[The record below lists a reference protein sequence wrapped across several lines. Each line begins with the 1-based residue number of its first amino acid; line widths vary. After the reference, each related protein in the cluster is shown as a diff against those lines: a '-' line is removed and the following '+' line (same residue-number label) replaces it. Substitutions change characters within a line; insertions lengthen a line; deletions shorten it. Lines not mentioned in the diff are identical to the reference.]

1 VDIESFSDVVGEATT
16 EAEIS
21 TTEVET
27 TVPQPVH
34 PQDEAS
40 PEFARELGLTIHKG
54 EDPIQDVPLL
64 ETHADLPR
72 RSRPFSLCNCLKVK
86 LLYVIP
92 W

>member
-64 ETHADLPR
+64 ETHADLPEGQDP
-72 RSRPFSLCNCLKVK
+72 SPFVAALK
-86 LLYVIP
+86 
-92 W
+92 